1 MNRRQIITICLAAAL
16 IQITA
21 CSKAPSNVEPV
32 AAQKTPAE
40 RIAEIDRLLSAPLSG
55 TPEDTDRRIALR
67 GERAALAGSN
77 NHTVANAQSA
87 AVAANQATQAKAD
100 EQEHAR
106 QIALQQET
114 FRNIERR
121 EREQAA
127 RERQQ
132 ASSHSRFE
140 TQPDGPVY
148 NRTHQSLIINT
159 QGSGNGQ
166 GGAYN
171 RPHP

>member
-1 MNRRQIITICLAAAL
+1 MNRRQIISICLAAAL

-21 CSKAPSNVEPV
+21 CSKAPS
-32 AAQKTPAE
+32 KTPAE

-55 TPEDTDRRIALR
+55 TPEDADRRVALR

-77 NHTVANAQSA
+77 NYTVANAQSA
-87 AVAANQATQAKAD
+87 AVANQAAQAKAD

-114 FRNIERR
+114 FRNIEQR

-132 ASSHSRFE
+132 ASSHSRLE
-140 TQPDGPVY
+140 TQPNGPVY